1 MTSPSSDTASAPFV
15 VFDCDGTLVDSQR
28 GIILSVRAA
37 LEQEGLPLPSDEFIR
52 RGVGLRLDAGL
63 ARLAPDADAETLARI
78 VETYRNAFFE
88 IRQSPDHQEP
98 LYDGA
103 ADSIASLA
111 QAGCLLGIATGKSR
125 RGLLATLERHG
136 LMDAFVVLKTADD
149 GPGKPDPTILRDAIL
164 EAGAAS
170 ETTVMIGD
178 TSFDIAMARAA
189 RVYAIGVGWGYHPV
203 EELARAGADALI
215 EDYAE
220 LAPAVRRAMKG
231 LIT

>member
-1 MTSPSSDTASAPFV
+1 MTRPSPDTEPAPFV

-28 GIILSVRAA
+28 GIILSARAA
-37 LEQEGLPLPSDEFIR
+37 LEQEGLPIPSDEFIR
-52 RGVGLRLDAGL
+52 RGVGLRLDAAL
-63 ARLAPDADAETLARI
+63 ARLAPEADAETLTRI
-78 VETYRNAFFE
+78 VETYRNTFFQL
-88 IRQSPDHQEP
+88 RQSPDHQEP

-103 ADSIASLA
+103 AESVASLA

-136 LMDAFVVLKTADD
+136 WGDTFVVLKTADD
-149 GPGKPDPTILRDAIL
+149 GPGKPDPTILQDAIL
-164 EAGAAS
+164 EAGAAP
-170 ETTVMIGD
+170 ETTVMVGD

-203 EELARAGADALI
+203 EELGRAGADALI